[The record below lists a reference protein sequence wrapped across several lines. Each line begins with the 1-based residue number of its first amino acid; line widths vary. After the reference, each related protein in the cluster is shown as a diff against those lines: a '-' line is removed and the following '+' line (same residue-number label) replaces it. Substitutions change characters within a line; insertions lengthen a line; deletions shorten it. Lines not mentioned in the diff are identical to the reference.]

1 MVNRSNVIS
10 GGASQQH
17 IVEGYRFKVI
27 SEFDNTTPNENQT
40 ASNTNS
46 TSNAPLNSNPSPTL
60 ENEKPEENQNSAQAQ
75 ETNSPAFQPSFV
87 EDLLKKTDEMS
98 SNIIK
103 LQMQIESQESEFNN
117 RLNTELEN
125 AKEKFF
131 KEGYEEAKAEYE
143 KELEELKDKYLKSVA
158 KLEEACLNLNTF
170 IEKNEKELAHTAL
183 DIAKEVIL
191 KELENDSSKIAYAL
205 AKDLL
210 TELKGASA
218 IELKVNSNDYGYLK
232 EQFKENSNIKIT
244 LDDAISKGS
253 VVILSDAGNIESNL
267 NARLAKIK
275 KMVGN
280 E

>member
-40 ASNTNS
+40 GSNTNS

-60 ENEKPEENQNSAQAQ
+60 ENEKTEENQNSAQAQ

>member
-40 ASNTNS
+40 GSNTNS

-75 ETNSPAFQPSFV
+75 EANSPAFQPSFV

>member
-75 ETNSPAFQPSFV
+75 EANSPAFQPSFV

-117 RLNTELEN
+117 RLSTELEN